1 MEKNNELVVSQYED
15 MDVFFM
21 EDGWFNATEAAKN
34 FGRDL
39 KEWFKL
45 PSTKTY
51 INELCK
57 MYNENNNFQMG
68 GKSPHLEVCE
78 IIDDF
83 TKTAFVKT
91 RRGNAGGTWLH
102 PRLAVVFARW
112 CDIRFAIW
120 CDIQIDNILRGDHP
134 QFEWKR
140 LRSVAAC
147 SFKTMCKL
155 LKLTRDKRGKSTD
168 ARHYMNEAK
177 LINWTLTGKYTG
189 LDREKLTIKQLDVLG
204 ELETLNG
211 VLIGQGVEYA
221 ERKIELVNY
230 MATHLEAKR
239 LFASE
244 MKQIV
249 Q

>member
-1 MEKNNELVVSQYED
+1 MGEKNELVVSQYED

-21 EDGWFNATEAAKN
+21 EDGWFNATEAAKKFGKRVDVWLKSQETEVYVIALLKRLN
-34 FGRDL
+34 TTKRWYLIRVKNGRD
-39 KEWFKL
+39 
-45 PSTKTY
+45 
-51 INELCK
+51 
-57 MYNENNNFQMG
+57 
-68 GKSPHLEVCE
+68 
-78 IIDDF
+78 
-83 TKTAFVKT
+83 
-91 RRGNAGGTWLH
+91 GGTWLH
-102 PRLAVVFARW
+102 PKLAVVFARW
-112 CDIRFAIW
+112 LSPDFAVW
-120 CDIQIDNILRGDHP
+120 CDEQIDNILRGDHP

-211 VLIGQGVEYA
+211 VLIGHGVEYA
-221 ERKIELVNY
+221 ERKTELVNY
-230 MATHLEAKR
+230 MATHLEAKQ

-244 MKQIV
+244 TKQIV

>member
-1 MEKNNELVVSQYED
+1 MGKTNELVVSQYED

-21 EDGWFNATEAAKN
+21 EDGWFNATEAAKKFGKRVDVWLKSQETEVYVIALLKRLN
-34 FGRDL
+34 TTKRWYLIRVKNGRD
-39 KEWFKL
+39 
-45 PSTKTY
+45 
-51 INELCK
+51 
-57 MYNENNNFQMG
+57 
-68 GKSPHLEVCE
+68 
-78 IIDDF
+78 
-83 TKTAFVKT
+83 
-91 RRGNAGGTWLH
+91 GGTWLH
-102 PRLAVVFARW
+102 PKLAVVFARW
-112 CDIRFAIW
+112 LSPDFAVW
-120 CDIQIDNILRGDHP
+120 CDEQIDSILRGDHP

-189 LDREKLTIKQLDVLG
+189 LDREKLTVKQLDILG
-204 ELETLNG
+204 ELEALNG
-211 VLIGQGVEYA
+211 VLIGHGVEYA

-230 MATHLEAKR
+230 MATHLEAKQ

-244 MKQIV
+244 TKQIV

>member
-1 MEKNNELVVSQYED
+1 MGKNNELVVSQYED

-21 EDGWFNATEAAKN
+21 EDGWFNATEAAKKFGKRVDVWLKSQETEVYVIALLKRLN
-34 FGRDL
+34 TTKRWYLIRVKNGRD
-39 KEWFKL
+39 
-45 PSTKTY
+45 
-51 INELCK
+51 
-57 MYNENNNFQMG
+57 
-68 GKSPHLEVCE
+68 
-78 IIDDF
+78 
-83 TKTAFVKT
+83 
-91 RRGNAGGTWLH
+91 GGTWLH
-102 PRLAVVFARW
+102 PKLAVVFARW
-112 CDIRFAIW
+112 LSPDFAVW
-120 CDIQIDNILRGDHP
+120 CDEQIDNILRGDHP

-189 LDREKLTIKQLDVLG
+189 LDREKLTVKQLDILG

-211 VLIGQGVEYA
+211 VLIGQGVEYV
-221 ERKIELVNY
+221 ERKTELINY
-230 MATHLEAKR
+230 MATHLEAKQ
-239 LFASE
+239 LFVSE
-244 MKQIV
+244 TKQIV